1 MFQKRMLR
9 CYRYLQS
16 HQKALHTS
24 FLILSLILLF
34 YCRNI
39 SGYFA
44 NYNTK
49 YWFDYFVITER
60 LSMVFILLAGYKY
73 LKKICWVAY
82 EILLI
87 FLIQDVI
94 DRVFY
99 DIKIWSINDTISIF
113 IIVIQYL
120 IIFYNDK
127 K

>member
-1 MFQKRMLR
+1 MLQY
-9 CYRYLQS
+9 CLYLQN
-16 HQKALHTS
+16 HQKVLHTS
-24 FLILSLILLF
+24 FLILSLTLLF
-34 YCRNI
+34 FCRSI

-44 NYNTK
+44 NYDTK

-60 LSMVFILLAGYKY
+60 LSMAFILLAGYKY
-73 LKKICWVAY
+73 LKNVCWVAY

-99 DIKIWSINDTISIF
+99 DIKVWNINDTISIF

-120 IIFYNDK
+120 IRFYNDK